1 MDNGQNGGV
10 VVPTRAGRPTAQAPT
25 GLGDA
30 ATIANAVQI
39 GRATLYLGDCRDI
52 LPTLGKVDAVIADI
66 PYGTTNAPWDKAIP
80 FADMWAAIEHVVERE
95 TPVALFGAEPFS
107 SALRMSNPKRFKYD
121 WVWSK
126 PKATGFLNAKKQP
139 LRAHELVSIF
149 AAGQARYYPQK
160 TTGHA
165 RKTTFRGKHLQ
176 TAVYGEMSGDY
187 HYDSTE
193 RYPRSVIEFTQD
205 TQNSSEHDTQK
216 PVALMAYLITTYS
229 LPGQT
234 VLDFT
239 MGSGTTG
246 IACLKEGR
254 DFIGVEANPAI
265 FDIACK
271 RIEDAQRQGDMF
283 IQGSTT

>member
-1 MDNGQNGGV
+1 MSRV
-10 VVPTRAGRPTAQAPT
+10 E
-25 GLGDA
+25 
-30 ATIANAVQI
+30 QI
-39 GRATLYLGDCRDI
+39 GRATLHLGDCRDI
-52 LPTLGKVDAVIADI
+52 LPTLPKVDAVIADI
-66 PYGTTNAPWDKAIP
+66 PYGTTNAPWDSAIP
-80 FADMWAAIEHVVERE
+80 FPEMWTALEHVTERG

-107 SALRMSNPKRFKYD
+107 SGLRMSNPKRFKYD

-139 LRAHELVSIF
+139 MRAHELISVF
-149 AAGQARYYPQK
+149 AEGQARYYPQK
-160 TTGHA
+160 TTGHE

-193 RYPRSVIEFTQD
+193 RYPRSVIEFAQD

-216 PVALMAYLITTYS
+216 PVGLMMYLVATYS
-229 LPGQT
+229 QPNET

-246 IACLKEGR
+246 IACLQRGR
-254 DFIGVEANPAI
+254 NFIGVESDPKI
-265 FDIACK
+265 FEIACR
-271 RIEDAQRQGDMF
+271 RIHEANDLAARAA
-283 IQGSTT
+283 

>member
-1 MDNGQNGGV
+1 MREEV
-10 VVPTRAGRPTAQAPT
+10 
-25 GLGDA
+25 
-30 ATIANAVQI
+30 I
-39 GRATLYLGDCRDI
+39 GRARLILADCREV
-52 LPTLGKVDAVIADI
+52 LPTLPRVDAVIADI
-66 PYGTTNAPWDKAIP
+66 PYGTTNASWDKAIP
-80 FADMWAAIEHVVERE
+80 FAEMWAALAHVVERE
-95 TPVALFGAEPFS
+95 TPVVLFGAEPFS
-107 SALRMSNPKRFKYD
+107 SGLRMSNPKRFKYD

-139 LRAHELVSIF
+139 LRAHEIISVF
-149 AAGQARYYPQK
+149 AEGRARYFPQK
-160 TTGHA
+160 TTGHP

-187 HYDSTE
+187 RYDSTE

-216 PVALMAYLITTYS
+216 PVALMAYLVRTYS
-229 LPGQT
+229 VPGDT

-246 IACLKEGR
+246 IACLNEGR
-254 DFIGVEANPAI
+254 DFIGIEANPET

-271 RIEDAQRQGDMF
+271 RIADAQRQGGLF
-283 IQGSTT
+283 EVAA